1 MNAKSGFDAGGV
13 RFYFRAALVMAACVI
28 TGFGLQAWRF
38 GVPGAGAIF
47 VHLHAF
53 FFMGWVAIFV
63 LQSWLGTRAATAM
76 GPRYRARHRLLG
88 TLAAFWVLA
97 MLPLGILVTTH
108 VIQRGVTPFFF
119 QPQYFLFA
127 NPLSLIAFAILVA
140 LALANRRN
148 RAAHM
153 RLQYMAMV
161 SLLGPAFGRLLPMPL
176 LAPYAWDAAQAFG
189 LVFLFV
195 GMVRDYR
202 QAGRVHGAWWWGLA
216 CILLPILLA
225 HLLAASPLGDALY
238 AWVVAGQPA
247 EHIAGMALG
256 TPPAMP

>member
-1 MNAKSGFDAGGV
+1 MTAKSGFDAGGV
-13 RFYFRAALVMAACVI
+13 RFYFHAALVMAACI
-28 TGFGLQAWRF
+28 IAGFGLQALRF
-38 GVPGAGAIF
+38 GVPGAGASL

-63 LQSWLGTRAATAM
+63 AQTWLGTRSVTVTDR
-76 GPRYRARHRLLG
+76 RYRARHRLLG

-127 NPLSLIAFAILVA
+127 NPLSLFAFAILVA

-148 RAAHM
+148 RPAHI
-153 RLQYMAMV
+153 RLQYMAMA

-176 LAPYAWDAAQAFG
+176 LAPYAWDAAQSCG
-189 LVFLFV
+189 LIFLLI

-202 QAGRVHGAWWWGLA
+202 QAGRVHGTWWWGLA
-216 CILLPILLA
+216 LILLPIILA
-225 HLLAASPLGDALY
+225 HALAASPLGDTLY

-247 EHIAGMALG
+247 AGMPGMALG
-256 TPPAMP
+256 APPALP